1 MCFSITRINPLSTA
15 ENGIVLCLLFYKNA
29 QLAYIALIAIVR
41 YFSNYIL
48 TFECQFANN
57 SQSLMFV
64 TLSPKCPLPRQN
76 DASSKCST
84 PFPRNPAASDG
95 TVLAL
100 LCAAWQWILPV
111 YRLQTST
118 TDTII
123 IARCKTQS
131 ASISHC

>member
-1 MCFSITRINPLSTA
+1 
-15 ENGIVLCLLFYKNA
+15 
-29 QLAYIALIAIVR
+29 
-41 YFSNYIL
+41 
-48 TFECQFANN
+48 
-57 SQSLMFV
+57 
-64 TLSPKCPLPRQN
+64 
-76 DASSKCST
+76 
-84 PFPRNPAASDG
+84 
-95 TVLAL
+95 LAL